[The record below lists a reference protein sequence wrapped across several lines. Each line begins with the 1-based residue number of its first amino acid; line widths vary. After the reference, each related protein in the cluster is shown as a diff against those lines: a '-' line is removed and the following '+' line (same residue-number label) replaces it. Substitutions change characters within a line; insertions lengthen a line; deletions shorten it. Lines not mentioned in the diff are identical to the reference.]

1 MLEISWIEL
10 LVILALAL
18 VVLGPSRLPEVARS
32 LGLWVGRLRR
42 MYNSFKLEI
51 DREVGMDDIRRQLH
65 NEQIMAEMKAVE
77 RDANTILSDT
87 RSTLADTIQTAKN
100 PPSDKP
106 SLTESTDQQDG
117 KADRSS

>member
-1 MLEISWIEL
+1 MLEVSWIEL

-77 RDANTILSDT
+77 RETNTILSDT
-87 RSTLADTIQTAKN
+87 KSTLDDTIQTVKK
-100 PPSDKP
+100 PPSGQSGLTGSSDSHDDKAG
-106 SLTESTDQQDG
+106 Q
-117 KADRSS
+117 SS